1 MDSALALILKVQVI
15 VNQPALDFLFLF
27 HFCQTKPVTSD
38 ASQRVFGPGVD
49 QLKCL
54 PVMLLSS
61 LQVEWPLH
69 PEVDEFAE
77 ITKHIYVSEQL
88 LIILFNL

>member
-27 HFCQTKPVTSD
+27 HFCQIKPVTSD
-38 ASQRVFGPGVD
+38 ASQTVFGPGVG
-49 QLKCL
+49 QLQCW

-77 ITKHIYVSEQL
+77 ITKHIYVSEQFINH
-88 LIILFNL
+88 II